1 MLMCQSKLLVGCFWL
16 FMAFEAPSEEWW
28 LLSGNVPASVK
39 PHTCQKLTING
50 FQGWWWRTVSSSKY
64 REVVWWV
71 RWWWGGDKYSVTH
84 KVMTQSSLRVDL
96 FFFFFPFSNF
106 KPSVLRRNLA
116 ATGPFVARSFWSR
129 RSTRQSL
136 RFNPAGCQVGIG
148 FESRYQ
154 RAAWSSWMSPFDGH
168 TLSVASG

>member
-1 MLMCQSKLLVGCFWL
+1 MCQSKLLIGCFWL
-16 FMAFEAPSEEWW
+16 FMAFEAPSGGWW
-28 LLSGNVPASVK
+28 LLSVNVPASVK
-39 PHTCQKLTING
+39 PHTCQKLTVNG

-64 REVVWWV
+64 REVVWWL
-71 RWWWGGDKYSVTH
+71 RWWWGRWQVQCNS
-84 KVMTQSSLRVDL
+84 QSDDPEQFKGRI

-154 RAAWSSWMSPFDGH
+154 RAAWSSWMSPFDRH
-168 TLSVASG
+168 ILAVASG